1 MVTLA
6 GLCLSFKYSW
16 STTILTQVS
25 ILTVYGFEKTYY
37 EALEGS
43 PLQGVI
49 HFRPNV
55 KGNGANGNL
64 LVGTIDVEP
73 YTGGKCISCR

>member
-1 MVTLA
+1 MP
-6 GLCLSFKYSW
+6 
-16 STTILTQVS
+16 
-25 ILTVYGFEKTYY
+25 TVYGFEKTYY

-64 LVGTIDVEP
+64 LIGSIDVEP
-73 YTGGKCISCR
+73 FTGG